1 MCLAR
6 MSVPAKP
13 GVALPDGSSP
23 QSASV
28 RPFPDTG
35 IQLIGRLIGLFSFDV
50 GAEIDL
56 DRARQLLPTTPA
68 DRAARRAAPTYVGHT
83 TPPLRVWL
91 GERTARLGDAT
102 VTVAATMVVHEVG
115 AITIILT
122 TPLASDVAA
131 LPALTA
137 TLTGAG
143 PLEDVARTLLEE
155 QRGHLALAITKPA
168 ITDVVEDYYIIQADR
183 LDPAVTIPE
192 LLQRAR
198 GTLAAA
204 LRCEPE
210 PLSPAEVD
218 DTLRAQLSYYPD
230 DLAVGEWN
238 VTVLI
243 DCDPWD
249 AIDVLEYLNIQ
260 LLELRYFD
268 ALLDRELAD
277 SYKLASA
284 RARRLPLWNAAL
296 QRTTDDLATVRL
308 EVVGMVERL
317 HNAFKVG
324 GDVYLAKL
332 HTRVAERLG
341 LRAWE
346 ESVQRKLDVLQLRY
360 SLALERMRAA
370 RSELLELTIVVL
382 IVIELVVFAMWGG

>member
-1 MCLAR
+1 MGVHAEP
-6 MSVPAKP
+6 SVAVPE
-13 GVALPDGSSP
+13 GRST
-23 QSASV
+23 QSA
-28 RPFPDTG
+28 PPQAFPDTD
-35 IQLIGRLIGLFSFDV
+35 IRLIGRLIGLFSFDV

-56 DRARQLLPTTPA
+56 ERARHLLPVTPPDRAT
-68 DRAARRAAPTYVGHT
+68 RRAAPTYVGHT
-83 TPPLRVWL
+83 TPPLRASL
-91 GERTARLGDAT
+91 GERTTRLGDAT
-102 VTVAATMVVHEVG
+102 VTVAASMVVHEVG
-115 AITIILT
+115 AITIVLT
-122 TPLASDVAA
+122 TPLASDVAS

-143 PLEDVARTLLEE
+143 PLEDVARALLEE
-155 QRGHLALAITKPA
+155 QRGRLALAITKPA
-168 ITDVVEDYYIIQADR
+168 ATDVVEDYYVIQADR
-183 LDPAVTIPE
+183 LEPAVTIPE

-204 LRCEPE
+204 LRCEPQ

-243 DCDPWD
+243 DSDPWD
-249 AIDVLEYLNIQ
+249 AIEVLEYLNIQ

-268 ALLDRELAD
+268 ALLDRQVVD
-277 SYKLASA
+277 SYALAAA
-284 RARRLPLWNAAL
+284 RARPLPFWNTTL
-296 QRTTDDLATVRL
+296 QRDIDELETVRL
-308 EVVGMVERL
+308 DVVGMVERL
-317 HNAFKVG
+317 HNSFKVG

-360 SLALERMRAA
+360 SLLLERVRTA
-370 RSELLELTIVVL
+370 RSELLEVTIVVL
-382 IVIELVVFAMWGG
+382 IVIEVVLFSVWGG